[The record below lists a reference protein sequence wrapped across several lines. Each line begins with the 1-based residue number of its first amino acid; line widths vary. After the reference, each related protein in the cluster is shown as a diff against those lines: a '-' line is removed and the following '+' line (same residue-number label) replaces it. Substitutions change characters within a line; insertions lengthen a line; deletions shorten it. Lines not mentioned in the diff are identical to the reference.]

1 MTVLTASHK
10 EQLAAEGY
18 VVVDGV
24 FDPPVD
30 LAPLLAEYN
39 AALDEIATELVASKV
54 LECAVAGEI
63 DRQSLRERALAAFK
77 AGPVAPRLI
86 PYHSRGSMPAPSRE
100 MMHLRSTEAA

>member
-39 AALDEIATELVASKV
+39 AALDEIATELQANGVIRSTYAD
-54 LECAVAGEI
+54 LPFEE
-63 DRQSLRERALAAFK
+63 
-77 AGPVAPRLI
+77 RLI
-86 PYHSRGSMPAPSRE
+86 QAYART
-100 MMHLRSTEAA
+100 RSASHRPCWSLPTGKDH